1 MAKTNGKSFG
11 IISNTTNAK
20 VKITIDGV
28 SNIVTF
34 DKYYYVELE
43 EKEHEIIIEI
53 LENKVSFDSFVV

>member
-1 MAKTNGKSFG
+1 MIMKAHV
-11 IISNTTNAK
+11 IIN
-20 VKITIDGV
+20 ITI
-28 SNIVTF
+28 